1 MHVFAV
7 LEVLNRR
14 RFKRAALDSLEE
26 QYGAKARARAETDL
40 VRADRPDI
48 IGVAV
53 DAGLE
58 LAPANADSVAELY
71 ARRVGFTAS
80 RPTSA

>member
-14 RFKRAALDSLEE
+14 RFKRAVLDSLEE
-26 QYGAKARARAETDL
+26 QYGAKARERAETDL

-53 DAGLE
+53 DSDLE
-58 LAPANADSVAELY
+58 IVPANADSVADLY
-71 ARRVGFTAS
+71 ARRVGFTGPRS
-80 RPTSA
+80 TSA